1 MSLILASPEKK
12 KSLARSYVWWPGTD
26 AVLEKRVKECG
37 QCQEYQKAPAK
48 ALLHPWEFPEQ
59 LWSRVHADFAGLFQG
74 KMYRLMVD
82 AYFKW
87 IGVHTVN
94 TATSLVT
101 IDKMQ
106 TVFATH
112 GIPELLVTDNGSAF
126 TSAEFSAFLGQ
137 NGIRHVTSA
146 PYH

>member
-1 MSLILASPEKK
+1 M
-12 KSLARSYVWWPGTD
+12 
-26 AVLEKRVKECG
+26 KECG